1 MSISELFLYRK
12 DSFQCDIFSSNI
24 GIPDVDVG
32 CRILPTLRSM
42 SMPTYG
48 FQSAIC
54 CQVMEYY
61 TYTTVS
67 AVSILKLEI
76 ESKESKKGGVFL

>member
-1 MSISELFLYRK
+1 
-12 DSFQCDIFSSNI
+12 
-24 GIPDVDVG
+24 
-32 CRILPTLRSM
+32 
-42 SMPTYG
+42 
-48 FQSAIC
+48 
-54 CQVMEYY
+54 MEYY